1 MMKIGRG
8 FEMED
13 KKITYKEI
21 WKIRNCRKL
30 LTSNLINRF
39 GDSIDAIAFT
49 WLVYQITG
57 SAAWSALIF
66 GLNQLPSIFVQPLA
80 GPFVE
85 GKNKKHIVIVTD
97 ILRGLIIAGF
107 VALYYM
113 NLVTPLFMAAFTML
127 ITTVESF
134 NIPAS
139 SAFVPEL
146 IDEKH
151 YATATGLNMTA
162 SKIFEL
168 IGMGAAGVLIASLGA
183 GTAMLID
190 AATFFTGA
198 AIIAT
203 IEYKGCVLKDKAIA
217 NQSYGTKFTEGFKY
231 LIGNKTVLYFCL
243 LCVLLNFMLTP
254 LNGFLA
260 PITSEVYGMDSNF
273 MSICVMLMSGAT
285 IIASLVMPKVIEKFS
300 FDFLAIAL
308 GSVIG
313 LTCAALSLGGFVRG
327 NALGAYMLGGACFI
341 LLGFTSGLLSGCLNV
356 TFVKAVDHDY
366 LARIGAVFNAIAV
379 ASAPVA
385 TFIVGILAVSLSVAR
400 IVFGF
405 GIFGTLMFIGL
416 FFFRNR
422 KTTIG
427 VVENEA

>member
-1 MMKIGRG
+1 
-8 FEMED
+8 MEE

-30 LTSNLINRF
+30 LASNLINRF
-39 GDSIDAIAFT
+39 GDSIDSIAFT

-85 GKNKKHIVIVTD
+85 GKNKKLIVIVTD

-113 NLVTPLFMAAFTML
+113 NLVTPLLMAAFTML

-168 IGMGAAGVLIASLGA
+168 IGMGAAGVLIASFGA

-190 AATFFTGA
+190 AATFFIGA

-217 NQSYGTKFTEGFKY
+217 SQSYGTKFTEGFKY
-231 LIGNKTVLYFCL
+231 LINNKTVLYFCL

-327 NALGAYMLGGACFI
+327 NALGAYMLGGTCFI
-341 LLGFTSGLLSGCLNV
+341 VLGFTSGLLSGCLNV

-422 KTTIG
+422 KTTMG

>member
-1 MMKIGRG
+1 
-8 FEMED
+8 MED

-30 LTSNLINRF
+30 LASNLINRF
-39 GDSIDAIAFT
+39 GDSIDGIAFT

-66 GLNQLPSIFVQPLA
+66 GLNQLPGIFVQPLA

-85 GKNKKHIVIVTD
+85 GRNKKWIVIVTD
-97 ILRGLIIAGF
+97 VLRGLIISAF

-113 NLVTPLFMAAFTML
+113 NLVTPVIMAMFTMI

-190 AATFFTGA
+190 AATFFIGA

-217 NQSYGTKFTEGFKY
+217 NQSYVTKFTEGFKY

-285 IIASLVMPKVIEKFS
+285 IIASLVMPKVIEKIS
-300 FDFLAIAL
+300 FDYLAIVL

-313 LTCAALSLGGFVRG
+313 LACAALSLGGFVRG
-327 NALGAYMLGGACFI
+327 NTVGAYMLGGACFI
-341 LLGFTSGLLSGCLNV
+341 ILGFTSGLLSGCLNV

-385 TFIVGILAVSLSVAR
+385 TFIVGILAVSLSVAK

-416 FFFRNR
+416 FFFRNQ
-422 KTTIG
+422 KSPVG
-427 VVENEA
+427 VVENET

>member
-1 MMKIGRG
+1 
-8 FEMED
+8 MEE

-30 LTSNLINRF
+30 LASNLINRF
-39 GDSIDAIAFT
+39 GDSIDSIAFT
-49 WLVYQITG
+49 WLVYLITG

-85 GKNKKHIVIVTD
+85 GKNKKLIVIVTD

-113 NLVTPLFMAAFTML
+113 NLVTPLLMATFTML

-168 IGMGAAGVLIASLGA
+168 IGMGAAGVLIASFGA

-190 AATFFTGA
+190 AATFFIGA

-217 NQSYGTKFTEGFKY
+217 SQSYGTKFTEGFKY
-231 LIGNKTVLYFCL
+231 LINNKTVLYFCF

-300 FDFLAIAL
+300 FDFLAIVL

-405 GIFGTLMFIGL
+405 GLFGTLMFIGL

-422 KTTIG
+422 KTTMG